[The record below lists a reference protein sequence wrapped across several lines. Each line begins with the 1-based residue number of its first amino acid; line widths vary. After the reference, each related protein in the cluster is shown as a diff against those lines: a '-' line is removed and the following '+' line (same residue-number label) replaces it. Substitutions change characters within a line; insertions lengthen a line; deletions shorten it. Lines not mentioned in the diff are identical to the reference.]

1 MSINCCQF
9 FVSGDFSEVSPFQG
23 DQYTS
28 NGIWLRKSHN
38 SAKRYTLYPLYIIDH
53 TFQTHPQTLWR
64 IWMNLPNKK
73 TLKKQKVFTESVR
86 KHPVFPRNFPQTRV
100 GVHVTF
106 CPTEKLSR
114 QHRASSSD
122 FFAPHNENTRPGG
135 CEDSKSHP

>member
-9 FVSGDFSEVSPFQG
+9 LVSGDFSAVSPFQG

-53 TFQTHPQTLWR
+53 TFQKHPKTLWR
-64 IWMNLPNKK
+64 MWMNLPNKK

-86 KHPVFPRNFPQTRV
+86 KHPNHPENFPKRAWSPCNFLPNREAVSTTSCFICRL
-100 GVHVTF
+100 F
-106 CPTEKLSR
+106 C
-114 QHRASSSD
+114 ASQ
-122 FFAPHNENTRPGG
+122 
-135 CEDSKSHP
+135 